1 MKDLRVV
8 FMGTPDFA
16 VPALEYL
23 VTSDYQVVGVYTRQD
38 KAAGRGQ
45 LLAASPVK
53 KAAAK
58 FNLPVIQPHTLKAPE
73 AVAELTAL
81 RPDLI
86 AVAAFGQILPLQ
98 VLNTPR
104 FGCLNIHPSLLPRYR
119 GVSPI
124 PAAIMAGDEF
134 TGVSIMLLDAGTDT
148 GPILSQAQVPVL
160 PADTTG
166 SLTHKLSIVG
176 AQLLVDAL
184 PRWTSGQLKPRS
196 QDNAAATYCR
206 KLTKEDGLIDWQLP
220 AAVLERRIRALSP
233 WPGAFTTWQGKQLK
247 IFSAKPA
254 AASETGETGTVVALK
269 NREVGVVTGDGVLVI
284 ISLQFEGKK
293 AMTAAEFVRGQR
305 GLMGAV
311 LPGR

>member
-1 MKDLRVV
+1 MKELRVV

-16 VPALEYL
+16 VSVLEYL
-23 VTSDYQVVGVYTRQD
+23 VTGDYQIVGVYTGQD

-45 LLAASPVK
+45 LLAVSPVK
-53 KAAAK
+53 KAAAE
-58 FNLPVIQPHTLKAPE
+58 FNLPVIQPRTLKSPE
-73 AVAELTAL
+73 AVAELAAL
-81 RPDLI
+81 HPDLI
-86 AVAAFGQILPLQ
+86 AVAAFGQILSRQ
-98 VLNTPR
+98 VLDMPR

-148 GPILSQAQVPVL
+148 GPVLSQAQVPVL

-166 SLTHKLSIVG
+166 SLTDKLSLIG
-176 AQLLVDAL
+176 AQLLVDAI
-184 PRWTSGQLKPRS
+184 PRWTSGRLRPRP
-196 QDNAAATYCR
+196 QDNARATYCR
-206 KLTKEDGLIDWQLP
+206 KLTKEEGLIDWHLP

-247 IFSAKPA
+247 ILSAKPA
-254 AASETGETGTVVALK
+254 VADEAGETGAVVALK
-269 NREVGVVTGDGVLVI
+269 NKEVGVVTGDGVLVI
-284 ISLQFEGKK
+284 NSLQSEGKK

-305 GLMGAV
+305 GLIGAV

>member
-1 MKDLRVV
+1 
-8 FMGTPDFA
+8 MGTPDFA

-104 FGCLNIHPSLLPRYR
+104 FGCLNIHPSLLPLYR

-160 PADTTG
+160 PADITG
-166 SLTHKLSIVG
+166 SLTHKLSLIG
-176 AQLLVDAL
+176 AQLLVDAI
-184 PRWTSGQLKPRS
+184 PRWTSGQLKPRP

-247 IFSAKPA
+247 ILSAKPA
-254 AASETGETGTVVALK
+254 AASETGETGTMVALR

-284 ISLQFEGKK
+284 TSLQFEGKK